1 MQPTDRNLH
10 QTIRDSIRIHSGLFL
25 AQGIIMMLLGA
36 AAVIWPLISSVT
48 IEIYVGWLFLLSG
61 IFSLAIMLVAPRVS
75 GFVWSLFT
83 GALALFTGVLLL
95 WHPIAGVITLTLVLI
110 AFFIAEGLF
119 QIAAAIAARETFPK
133 SWGWMLFSGAVD
145 LVLAGLVI
153 AGWPGSAAWALGTV
167 VGVNL
172 ITSGIAIA
180 TVAGAISGVV
190 GTAGKTA

>member
-1 MQPTDRNLH
+1 MHPNDH
-10 QTIRDSIRIHSGLFL
+10 QTLRDSVRTHSGLFL
-25 AQGIIMMLLGA
+25 AQGIVMILLGA
-36 AAVIWPLISSVT
+36 AAVIWPLVSSVT

-61 IFSLAIMLVAPRVS
+61 IFSLVLVFMAPSIS

-95 WHPIAGVITLTLVLI
+95 WHPVAGVITLTLVLI

-119 QIAAAIAARETFPK
+119 QIAAAIAARNAFPS
-133 SWGWMLFSGAVD
+133 SWGWMLFSGVVD
-145 LVLAGLVI
+145 LVLAGLIV

-172 ITSGIAIA
+172 VTSGIAIA
-180 TVAGAISGVV
+180 TVAGTIRGVV
-190 GTAGKTA
+190 GAAQKAA